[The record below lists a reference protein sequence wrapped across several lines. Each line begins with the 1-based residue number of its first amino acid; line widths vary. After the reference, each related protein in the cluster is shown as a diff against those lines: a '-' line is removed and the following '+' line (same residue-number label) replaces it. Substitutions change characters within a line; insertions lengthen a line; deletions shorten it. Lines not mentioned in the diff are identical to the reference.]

1 MTKESERATPA
12 GVRADRQ
19 ASSPGEGE
27 GRMTAKLRYNA
38 TRRRFLRD
46 STLTTIGLMVAAC
59 APGTTGPTPGG
70 GGTAKKGGEFHGG
83 WPYVLPP
90 AGHFNGYAPNG
101 ILTTGIYR
109 HLWLTTLGM
118 YLWADKKFEYWLAE
132 SSGYKGDNYEG

>member
-1 MTKESERATPA
+1 MT
-12 GVRADRQ
+12 D
-19 ASSPGEGE
+19 
-27 GRMTAKLRYNA
+27 KLRYNA

-46 STLTTIGLMVAAC
+46 STLTTIGLIAAAC
-59 APGTTGPTPGG
+59 APGTTPIASGAGG
-70 GGTAKKGGEFHGG
+70 GAVKKGGEFHGG

-101 ILTTGIYR
+101 ILTTGIFR

-132 SSGYKGDNYEG
+132 SSG